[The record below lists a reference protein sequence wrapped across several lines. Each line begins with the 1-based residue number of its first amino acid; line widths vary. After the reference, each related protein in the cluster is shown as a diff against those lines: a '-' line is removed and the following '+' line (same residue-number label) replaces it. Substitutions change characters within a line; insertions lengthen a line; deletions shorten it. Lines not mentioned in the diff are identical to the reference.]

1 MSECWC
7 VSKCVCVCV
16 YVCVQ
21 VSDRMIL
28 ANDLFDVGFHDTTQ
42 DVSKTLFFETH
53 APSASCLGPVGTK
66 SELSFGCDKEEIIN
80 VQLESDMSP
89 QQTPTTATLNQ
100 DPKMSDVD
108 SVKDLSIEGNGQAFA
123 GDLLGTPEEK
133 DKGRGGVFISAMGS
147 VTSSVKSCL
156 STPCSS
162 PIRHVQA
169 GRNISCHHLG
179 EGHDGKEGVG
189 DDMDMSVK
197 SSACTPVKSGTLSS
211 RSSAA
216 GSTWSSLAAKTRVG
230 IGLYFQRSQYGL
242 SVKSIVQGSAADVCG
257 WVSIG
262 DVIVAVDGESV
273 ENASLTGSYSEK
285 SAASNVMF

>member
-1 MSECWC
+1 
-7 VSKCVCVCV
+7 VSVGVFQSVFVCVL
-16 YVCVQ
+16 VCVK
-21 VSDRMIL
+21 VSDRIIL
-28 ANDLFDVGFHDTTQ
+28 ANDLFGVGFDDT
-42 DVSKTLFFETH
+42 SKTLFFETL
-53 APSASCLGPVGTK
+53 AEIPLASRLGPVGTK
-66 SELSFGCDKEEIIN
+66 SELGFGCDKETIIN
-80 VQLESDMSP
+80 VQLERVMSP
-89 QQTPTTATLNQ
+89 QQTPTATLNQ
-100 DPKMSDVD
+100 DPKMSDLD
-108 SVKDLSIEGNGQAFA
+108 SVKDLPVEGNGPAFA

-133 DKGRGGVFISAMGS
+133 DKGSKGVFISAVGS

-162 PIRHVQA
+162 PVRNVQA

-179 EGHDGKEGVG
+179 EVHDGKEGVG
-189 DDMDMSVK
+189 DDRDMSVK

-257 WVSIG
+257 CVAIG
-262 DVIVAVDGESV
+262 DAIVAVDGESV
-273 ENASLTGSYSEK
+273 QNASLTGTYSEK
-285 SAASNVMF
+285 SAASNGMF